1 MMMSWFPLSNYS
13 AHPCACVTIC
23 EISMCMWA
31 FTSVYLF
38 LDGHILPAETTWVKA
53 SRSFCGG
60 LLCWMIPP
68 HCVALR
74 SSCVLSNDLVSW
86 MGNRPF
92 VGETLKERRAISMH
106 PSFRLLC
113 STDSLGGLCLV
124 SWTTQ
129 DYQLC
134 YSEAVFACLLKG
146 RNKRK

>member
-1 MMMSWFPLSNYS
+1 MMMSWFPLTNYW
-13 AHPCACVTIC
+13 AHPCACVTVC

-31 FTSVYLF
+31 FMSVYLF
-38 LDGHILPAETTWVKA
+38 LDVHMLPAETTELRHREVFAEACCAEW
-53 SRSFCGG
+53 SC
-60 LLCWMIPP
+60 P

-92 VGETLKERRAISMH
+92 VGETLKKRGAISMH

-124 SWTTQ
+124 SWTAQ

-134 YSEAVFACLLKG
+134 YLEAVFACVLKG